1 VDHRWGGARFNP
13 ARWGQRRGGPGTG
26 VHAASRVRAPLRT
39 VDSGKRGQDG
49 RSLTAAGAGGRWA
62 APVRVAW
69 SRGGA
74 VREGGDGTWAM
85 VALGCWVG
93 WERRERARPKMN
105 RTLLFIQII
114 FKKT

>member
-1 VDHRWGGARFNP
+1 VGAEE
-13 ARWGQRRGGPGTG
+13 GGPSTG
-26 VHAASRVRAPLRT
+26 LHAVSRVRGRLRT
-39 VDSGKRGQDG
+39 VDSRKRGRDG
-49 RSLTAAGAGGRWA
+49 RGLTAAGAGGRRA
-62 APVRVAW
+62 APVHVAW

-74 VREGGDGTWAM
+74 VWEGGDGTWAM
-85 VALGCWVG
+85 VALGCWAD